1 MSLYSDMLKTKKFHV
16 CFDSFSSL
24 DYDEAAMLS
33 YLIYYD
39 DLVESD
45 NTKTFLSEETIKSKR
60 PNWSNSFIKRTI
72 KSLSLLNLIFL
83 EETDGQKFYTLNLD
97 EIKKLNSIENLDHTE
112 TKEKDIDITGVKEKD
127 TDSTIVKKDTAEKTK
142 KKQTRTRYSREDE
155 NLPDADFFEKFK
167 SNKNPRVL
175 ISWTRRTVSDK
186 ECADVIISW
195 IELMIANNKWQ
206 TLQLFNDKLA
216 FLYDNKGSLNVVDIV
231 RDTIEK
237 GYFSF
242 SFSIDYLNRKNSF
255 SQNKKVW
262 TDKVKIREES
272 PDTSKLKLRGN

>member
-39 DLVESD
+39 DLVGED
-45 NTKTFLSEETIKSKR
+45 NSKIVLSEETIRLKR
-60 PNWSNSFIKRTI
+60 PNWSGSFIKRTI

-83 EETDGQKFYTLNLD
+83 EEVDGQKLYRLNID
-97 EIKKLNSIENLDHTE
+97 SIKKLDSVENLGHIDT
-112 TKEKDIDITGVKEKD
+112 IDITEVKEKD
-127 TDSTIVKKDTAEKTK
+127 TNKIDAKKDTIEKTK